1 MCVCVCMCC
10 VCVCVCDLCACIQF
24 HLSVFEIGLIGL
36 IDAVTYVV
44 LCLVTGPLYD
54 RLVSEQQ
61 LLYLF
66 CLFST
71 DKTCTMHVIVYN
83 VFKVLHCCVIF
94 QNGMNK
100 QVQLIT

>member
-1 MCVCVCMCC
+1 MCVRVCVLC

-61 LLYLF
+61 LLYIF
-66 CLFST
+66 CYSQPTKPAPCMSLCIMYLKYFIA
-71 DKTCTMHVIVYN
+71 V
-83 VFKVLHCCVIF
+83 
-94 QNGMNK
+94 
-100 QVQLIT
+100 